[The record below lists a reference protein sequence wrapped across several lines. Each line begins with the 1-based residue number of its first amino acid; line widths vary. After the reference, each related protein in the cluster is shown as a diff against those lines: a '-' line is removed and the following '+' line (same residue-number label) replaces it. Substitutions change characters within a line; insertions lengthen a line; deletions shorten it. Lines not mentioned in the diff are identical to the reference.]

1 MLGSLRA
8 RLIASY
14 AFVVFVSLFLAG
26 SGFLWLGQQY
36 LLQRE
41 TQRLADIVLPL
52 SAHVRY
58 LELMGTPTADIA
70 AFLDDQAQHL
80 NVRLLLVRTA
90 DRVVAADTADELQG
104 YSLPPDEDTPPEQA
118 GRLHV
123 GRYQAAGGQVIT
135 ISVAGALQVGR
146 LNDRLP
152 PRLAPRL
159 AVMVAVP
166 QASLGAAWLALAPRL
181 LIAGILA
188 LFASLPVALW
198 LTRSI
203 SRPVA
208 RITRASEEMAR
219 GHYEQTIP
227 VEGRDEIA
235 RLASAFNLM
244 AKQVALSHQT
254 LREFLADVSHELR
267 TPLTSIRGF
276 SQAMTD
282 GALRTPADYAEAGQ
296 VIHEEAERMSRLV
309 ESLLH
314 LSRVESGQ
322 FQGEQHPL
330 DLGALVGGCVSR
342 AERRASAAD
351 VSLGMEAQPVPT
363 VRGEGHRLEEVVDN
377 LLDNALKHTPPGGRI
392 TVRLTAD
399 PAQPPVKG
407 SLEPAAP
414 PGVRLIVH
422 NTGSVIPAADQPR
435 VFDRFYRGVG
445 GTHGDGH
452 GLGLAIARQIIE
464 AHRGRIS
471 VASTPEAGTE
481 FAVWLPAV
489 VPAPSPNGRAGR
501 GREAAAGA
509 VPVGAAPEAGR
520 GAR

>member
-1 MLGSLRA
+1 VLVSLRG

-36 LLQRE
+36 QMQRE
-41 TQRLADIVLPL
+41 MQRLADIVLPL

-80 NVRLLLVRTA
+80 NVRLLLVRA
-90 DRVVAADTADELQG
+90 GDRVVAADTSDELQG
-104 YSLPPDEDTPPEQA
+104 YVLPPDEDTPSEQA
-118 GRLHV
+118 GRLQV
-123 GRYQAAGGQVIT
+123 GRYQAAGGQVVT

-146 LNDRLP
+146 LSDRLP
-152 PRLAPRL
+152 PRFAPRL

-166 QASLGAAWLALAPRL
+166 QASLAAAWLALTPRL
-181 LIAGILA
+181 LIAGVLA

-203 SRPVA
+203 TRPVG

-219 GHYEQTIP
+219 GHYEQAIP
-227 VEGRDEIA
+227 VEGQDEIS

-244 AKQVALSHQT
+244 AKQVSLSHTT

-282 GALRTPADYAEAGQ
+282 GALRTPAEYAEAGQ

-322 FQGEQHPL
+322 FAGERHRL
-330 DLGALVGGCVSR
+330 DLAALVSACASR
-342 AERRASAAD
+342 AERRAAAAD
-351 VSLGMEAQPVPT
+351 VALVVEPRPVPP
-363 VRGEGHRLEEVVDN
+363 VLGETHRLEEVVDN
-377 LLDNALKHTPPGGRI
+377 LLDNAIKHTPPGGRI
-392 TVRLTAD
+392 TVGLA
-399 PAQPPVKG
+399 AAPPHAAVKG
-407 SLEPAAP
+407 SGDTGSP
-414 PGVRLIVH
+414 PGVRLTVH
-422 NTGSVIPAADQPR
+422 NTGSLIPAEAQPR
-435 VFDRFYRGVG
+435 VFDRFYRAEADA
-445 GTHGDGH
+445 HGEGH
-452 GLGLAIARQIIE
+452 GLGLAIARQIVE
-464 AHRGRIS
+464 AHQGRIG
-471 VASTPEAGTE
+471 VTSTPEAGTE
-481 FAVWLPAV
+481 FTVWLPAAV
-489 VPAPSPNGRAGR
+489 TPTSANGHAKRSREPADASASVSSI
-501 GREAAAGA
+501 A
-509 VPVGAAPEAGR
+509 
-520 GAR
+520 